1 MGLKKKLTSKF
12 SKDGIHMA
20 YKHMESNQHHQPS
33 EKCKQAN
40 KHNDLSL
47 HLTRARVAITKEP
60 GNSGKLG
67 VCVLRG
73 SLHSDAVS
81 VH

>member
-1 MGLKKKLTSKF
+1 MGFTWPVN
-12 SKDGIHMA
+12 
-20 YKHMESNQHHQPS
+20 MESNQHHQPS

-47 HLTRARVAITKEP
+47 HLTPARVAVTKEP
-60 GNSGKLG
+60 GTVKSWG
-67 VCVLRG
+67 VCVQRE
-73 SLHSDAVS
+73 SLDSGGVS